1 MACLRKKRK
10 YPFDPKQKLM
20 RNCWTMNLSLSSMRS
35 WTNWNWMMNSKKNWT
50 NWNWMMNSKKNW
62 TTSCLT
68 TPVRCS

>member
-50 NWNWMMNSKKNW
+50 
-62 TTSCLT
+62 TSCLK